1 MRAPLVHTGDDPTL
15 LAELPVL
22 SRILIVLLALAAVR
36 TDAAQLRSSFHL
48 DLDDC
53 DDVAADSSSL
63 YFACHS
69 AHAPGAIPANP
80 PNMDAWVA
88 KLDRH
93 TGKLLYLT
101 HLGGEGVDIADR
113 IKVDNRG
120 HAYVTGFTGSHDFPI
135 TANALQR
142 AYGGGE
148 SDAFLVEVD
157 PEGHIVYSSYMGG
170 SKADQ
175 GDGIAL
181 AANGDVWIAGS
192 TWSTDFPNVKER
204 FGSRGK
210 GDLFVSRLRP
220 SDATVHSTIVLGGSN
235 DEKLTGIAIAE
246 KSVFV
251 TGYTESAD
259 FPLVRPLQPRLS
271 GPSDAFLVALQDG
284 LESITFST
292 YLGGSGNDSAWG
304 VGLDPEGNPV
314 VAGITESDD
323 LPVTGGAFQKRRGGQ
338 ADAFLMQLDRSGQKV
353 LFSTYY
359 GGSGVDQAGYDGG
372 NVAVA
377 ATGTIWMAGLTNS
390 HDLMVPGGYHLRY
403 GGGEQDGFL
412 IAVSSNGNLCY
423 GTYTGS
429 TARALLEGVTIAD
442 SDTVLY
448 AVGTVIRPIEKK
460 SPAPNAKE
468 KYGMFVVGLETPK
481 NCR

>member
-1 MRAPLVHTGDDPTL
+1 M
-15 LAELPVL
+15 LAELPLL
-22 SRILIVLLALAAVR
+22 SRILVVFLSVAAVR
-36 TDAAQLRSSFHL
+36 ADAARLKSSFHL

-69 AHAPGAIPANP
+69 AHAPGAIPADP

-93 TGKLLYLT
+93 TGQLLYLT

-113 IKVDNRG
+113 IKVDDRG
-120 HAYVTGFTGSHDFPI
+120 HAYVTGFTGSRDFPT

-142 AYGGGE
+142 IYGGGE

-157 PEGHIVYSSYMGG
+157 PEGHILYSSYLGG

-181 AANGDVWIAGS
+181 APNGDVWIAGS
-192 TWSTDFPNVKER
+192 TWSADFPYVKQS

-210 GDLFVSRLRP
+210 GDVFVARLRP
-220 SDATVHSTIVLGGSN
+220 GDATVHSSMVFGGSS
-235 DEKLTGIAIAE
+235 DEKLTGIAIAD

-259 FPLVRPLQPRLS
+259 FPLVRPLQPRLNGS
-271 GPSDAFLVALQDG
+271 SDAFVAALQDN

-304 VGLDPEGNPV
+304 IALDPEGNPV

-323 LPVTGGAFQKRRGGQ
+323 LPVTADAFQKRRGGQ
-338 ADAFLMQLDRSGQKV
+338 ADAFFMKLDRSGQR
-353 LFSTYY
+353 LLLSTYY
-359 GGSGVDQAGYDGG
+359 GGSGLDHAGYDGG
-372 NVAVA
+372 NVAVSTA
-377 ATGTIWMAGLTNS
+377 GTIWMVGLTNS
-390 HDLMVPGGYHLRY
+390 RDLIVPGGYHSRY

-412 IAVSSNGNLCY
+412 IELSSSGKLCY
-423 GTYTGS
+423 GTYAGS
-429 TARALLEGVTIAD
+429 TARALLEGVTFAD
-442 SDTVLY
+442 SETVIY
-448 AVGTVIRPIEKK
+448 AVGTVIRPVEKN
-460 SPAPNAKE
+460 SPVPNAKE